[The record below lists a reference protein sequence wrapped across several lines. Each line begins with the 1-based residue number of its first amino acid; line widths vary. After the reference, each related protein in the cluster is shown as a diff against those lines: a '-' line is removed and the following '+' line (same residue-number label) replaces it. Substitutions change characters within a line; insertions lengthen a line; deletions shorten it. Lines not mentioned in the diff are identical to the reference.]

1 MENREWKIRFVAA
14 KIAEG
19 EWSRHTIET
28 VGISRRT
35 YFDWKSIIEE
45 QGIDALLNRAKP
57 GPKPSFSISK
67 DLEEQILQWRRQY
80 CWGPTRIEGHL
91 WAHYGIHY
99 PHTRIYQLIVERGYN
114 APIAQVRHTW
124 GKKRWE
130 RDHSMSLWQ
139 GDWKDT
145 NTEPGPM
152 LTFID
157 DHARYIVISKRCSN
171 ADTESTISVLEK
183 AIRQYGAP
191 EQVLTDNGVQF
202 ANNNSEHPSMFTQFC
217 TDHGIEHIKT
227 SKKRPTTTG
236 KIEAFHGR
244 YDQEVGHFK
253 SHDAFIHHWN
263 HSRPHSSLGYLYP
276 IEVFYR
282 DRKRGSA
289 IN

>member
-1 MENREWKIRFVAA
+1 MEDREWKVRFMEA
-14 KIAEG
+14 KIKEG
-19 EWSRHTIET
+19 WQDKHIMSS
-28 VGISRRT
+28 VGMPKRT
-35 YFDWKSIIEE
+35 YCRWKARLIE
-45 QGIDALLNRAKP
+45 QGTEALLCKAKP

-80 CWGPTRIEGHL
+80 GWGPTRIEGHL
-91 WAHYGIHY
+91 KAHCGIHY

-157 DHARYIVISKRCSN
+157 DHARYIVISKRCDN
-171 ADTESTISVLEK
+171 ADTETTIGVLEK
-183 AIRQYGAP
+183 AIKQYGAP
-191 EQVLTDNGVQF
+191 EQVLTDNGTQF
-202 ANNNSEHPSMFTQFC
+202 ANNQSEHPSTFTQFC
-217 TDHGIEHIKT
+217 IEQGIEHIKT

-244 YDQEVGHFK
+244 YDKEIGFFEN
-253 SHDAFIHHWN
+253 HDAFIHHWN
-263 HSRPHSSLGYLYP
+263 HTRPHSALGYLYP
-276 IEVFYR
+276 AEVFYR
-282 DRKRGSA
+282 DRKCH
-289 IN
+289 

>member
-1 MENREWKIRFVAA
+1 MEDREYKIRFVAR

-19 EWSRHTIET
+19 QWSRHTINSA
-28 VGISRRT
+28 GISRKT
-35 YFDWKSIIEE
+35 YFRWKRIIDAH
-45 QGIDALLNRAKP
+45 GIDALLNQAKP
-57 GPKPSFSISK
+57 GPKPVFCVDKSTA
-67 DLEEQILQWRRQY
+67 QMILQCRKKY
-80 CWGPTRIEGHL
+80 GWGPTRIEGHL
-91 WAHYGIHY
+91 RQHHNIHV
-99 PHTRIYQLIVERGYN
+99 PHNRIYQLIAERGYN
-114 APIAQVRHTW
+114 EPITQVRHTW

-130 RDHSMSLWQ
+130 RAHSMSLWQ

-171 ADTESTISVLEK
+171 ADADTSIRILEK

-202 ANNNSEHPSMFTQFC
+202 ANNNSEHPSAFTQFC
-217 TDHGIEHIKT
+217 IDQCIEHIRT

-244 YDQEVGHFK
+244 YDKEIGYFR
-253 SHDAFIHHWN
+253 SHDAYIHHWN

-282 DRKRGSA
+282 DMKRGECH
-289 IN
+289 

>member
-1 MENREWKIRFVAA
+1 MEDREYKIRFVAK

-19 EWSRHTIET
+19 QWSRHTIDSA
-28 VGISRRT
+28 GISRKT
-35 YFDWKSIIEE
+35 YFRWKRIIDA
-45 QGIDALLNRAKP
+45 QGIDALLKQEKP
-57 GPKPSFSISK
+57 GPKPVFCVDKNIAQ
-67 DLEEQILQWRRQY
+67 LILQYRKQY
-80 CWGPTRIEGHL
+80 GWGPTRIEGHL
-91 WAHYGIHY
+91 RQHHNIHV
-99 PHTRIYQLIVERGYN
+99 PHNRIYQLIVERGYN

-124 GKKRWE
+124 GKKSWE

-171 ADTESTISVLEK
+171 ADAETSIRVLEK

-202 ANNNSEHPSMFTQFC
+202 ANNRSEHPSTFTQFC
-217 TDHGIEHIKT
+217 IDQCIEHIRT

-244 YDQEVGHFK
+244 YDKEIGYFN
-253 SHDAFIHHWN
+253 SHEAFIHHWN

-282 DRKRGSA
+282 DMKRGECH
-289 IN
+289 